1 MWTLLLKLL
10 LPLYGEHNDRL
21 PTPQGP
27 FWTRKTH
34 ACSFS
39 GGQWPITRLPEW
51 DGPYFYNEE
60 DREKGM
66 NKAIGIDPDS
76 KGYVCYLVD
85 TGEGRTTRKGFLTTV
100 PDLESLIRWIKN
112 EWEVIVAIEGSNG
125 HSRPIEKAFREAEVV
140 FYSFRPSDVHKFRK
154 AVLGQNK
161 NNEKDAESV
170 ARYALA
176 LQNQGKL
183 EQFRRV
189 WFPEESLRLLSRGYE
204 RKSKEL
210 TEEINRMWKVLRIAS
225 PDLYLALGGFNPE
238 VEISDNVLQNQ
249 GILSL
254 LAQKPDLFE
263 WRSLSAEGFWT
274 AMGGRNYRGR
284 EKLIEAMQKLSAIFT
299 PISPAVSLMI
309 KNSAQT
315 ILQIKGQMVEL
326 QKMIRKTTAENPAVR
341 VLEEYRGISVITAA
355 TMVAEIIDIRRFVNN
370 DRLASYVGLARVE
383 YSTGDRSKMITSWQ
397 FNHRL
402 KDIFM
407 TAARNF
413 VRYNPDS
420 HLAGYFRN
428 LVKKRGMKANEAY
441 KRVARALVRV
451 IFRKLRAL
459 IEEKSTEQKWSENDM
474 ASGFDFRSD
483 ISHESNISL
492 STPNEDDNEQEGKIK
507 RGKSNSSK
515 EKRAL
520 VKKM

>member
-1 MWTLLLKLL
+1 
-10 LPLYGEHNDRL
+10 
-21 PTPQGP
+21 
-27 FWTRKTH
+27 
-34 ACSFS
+34 
-39 GGQWPITRLPEW
+39 
-51 DGPYFYNEE
+51 
-60 DREKGM
+60 
-66 NKAIGIDPDS
+66 
-76 KGYVCYLVD
+76 
-85 TGEGRTTRKGFLTTV
+85 
-100 PDLESLIRWIKN
+100 
-112 EWEVIVAIEGSNG
+112 
-125 HSRPIEKAFREAEVV
+125 
-140 FYSFRPSDVHKFRK
+140 
-154 AVLGQNK
+154 
-161 NNEKDAESV
+161 
-170 ARYALA
+170 
-176 LQNQGKL
+176 
-183 EQFRRV
+183 
-189 WFPEESLRLLSRGYE
+189 
-204 RKSKEL
+204 
-210 TEEINRMWKVLRIAS
+210 
-225 PDLYLALGGFNPE
+225 
-238 VEISDNVLQNQ
+238 
-249 GILSL
+249 
-254 LAQKPDLFE
+254 
-263 WRSLSAEGFWT
+263 
-274 AMGGRNYRGR
+274 MGGRNYRGR

>member
-1 MWTLLLKLL
+1 
-10 LPLYGEHNDRL
+10 
-21 PTPQGP
+21 
-27 FWTRKTH
+27 
-34 ACSFS
+34 
-39 GGQWPITRLPEW
+39 
-51 DGPYFYNEE
+51 
-60 DREKGM
+60 M

-85 TGEGRTTRKGFLTTV
+85 TGEGRTTQKGFLTTV

-140 FYSFRPSDVHKFRK
+140 FYSFRPSDVYKFRK

-189 WFPEESLRLLSRGYE
+189 WFPDESLRLLSRGYE

-210 TEEINRMWKVLRIAS
+210 TEEVNRMWKVLRIAS

-315 ILQIKGQMVEL
+315 ILQIKGQMVEM

-420 HLAGYFRN
+420 HLAGYFKN

-474 ASGFDFRSD
+474 AGGSDFRSD
-483 ISHESNISL
+483 ISHVSNISL
-492 STPNEDDNEQEGKIK
+492 STPNEDDSEQEGKIK

-520 VKKM
+520 VEKM